1 MVAFKKTGTVKTF
14 EAMVR
19 AGMALTKVTV
29 TADNT
34 YTARKQ
40 LEGIYGANNAK
51 TVRQIRR
58 KWLTTAAKSA
68 IPLT

>member
-40 LEGIYGANNAK
+40 LEGIYGANNVK
-51 TVRQIRR
+51 TVRQI
-58 KWLTTAAKSA
+58 
-68 IPLT
+68 